1 MWARFRQ
8 SMWSDARRWVCAAS
22 AIALICSGCIPDQD
36 QATPSEDTR
45 ALLSTLD
52 LTTNLPPPAA
62 PPALSPK
69 FDPKQTTYTVT
80 LPNSATAVTV
90 VASVADPQRAS
101 LKINNQ
107 SVPSGQGMVID
118 NIKIGPASPVVIL
131 VEESGGGGATRTYTL
146 TMTRAASPIADLA
159 KLEVSAGGLKPL
171 FDPQTLA
178 YTVETG
184 NTTTSA
190 SIRATPAEPSAIV
203 TINGQTVPAGQ
214 EFGPTNL
221 TLGPNPFTI
230 RVTPPGGT
238 AKQYQVVIIRGAS
251 GVADLA
257 ALQVSA
263 GALSPAFG
271 PDTLSYAVAT
281 ENATTQTTVTALPAD
296 ATARVTVNGQAVTNG
311 QPSGAIPLAIG
322 VTTVTVAVTA
332 QDGTSTR
339 SYSIRITRPQSSN
352 NNLAGLSVSAGA
364 ISPAF
369 SSGNLSYS
377 LTVPSM
383 VASTTV
389 TPTVQDSTATVTV
402 NGANTASGQPSAAI
416 PLAVG
421 ANSITV
427 AVTAQN
433 GTVKNYVVT
442 IARTADA
449 NLASLSFSAG
459 GLVPAFS
466 ADTTSY
472 SVSAPNANSTTTIT
486 AAVADSTSTMTI
498 NGQAVAS
505 GGTLG
510 PLPLNVGP
518 NAFSIVVTAAGG
530 AASKTYNVTVTRAAS
545 SNANLSGLQASP
557 GILTQTA
564 PLTFTLTTVGL
575 FTPAVTVVPTV
586 QDPTATVTIAASTLV
601 SGGQVVASG
610 TGLLVPVNLGV
621 TPISVVV
628 RAQDTVTVQTYTI
641 TVTRP

>member
-8 SMWSDARRWVCAAS
+8 CMWSEARRWVCAAI
-22 AIALICSGCIPDQD
+22 AIALACSGCIPDQENT
-36 QATPSEDTR
+36 TPPDDTR
-45 ALLSTLD
+45 ALLSTLE
-52 LTTNLPPPAA
+52 LTTNLPPPAS

-90 VASVADPQRAS
+90 KASVADPQRAT

-118 NIKIGPASPVVIL
+118 NIKIGPASPIVIL
-131 VEESGGGGATRTYTL
+131 VEESGGGGTTRTYTL
-146 TMTRAASPIADLA
+146 TMTRAESPIADLA
-159 KLEVSAGGLKPL
+159 KLEVSAGGLKPS

-184 NTTTSA
+184 NTTTTA
-190 SIRATPAEPSAIV
+190 TVRATPAEPSAVV

-221 TLGPNPFTI
+221 ALGPNPFTI

-271 PDTLSYAVAT
+271 PDTLSYSVAT

-311 QPSGAIPLAIG
+311 QPSGAISLPIG

-332 QDGTSTR
+332 QDGTSSR
-339 SYSIRITRPQSSN
+339 SYTIRITRPQSSN

-377 LTVPSM
+377 LTVPST

-389 TPTVQDSTATVTV
+389 TPTVEDSTASVAV
-402 NGANTASGQPSAAI
+402 NGVPTPSGQPSAAI

-433 GTVKNYVVT
+433 GTAKNYGVT
-442 IARTADA
+442 ITRTANA
-449 NLASLSFSAG
+449 NLSGLTVSAG
-459 GLVPAFS
+459 ALSPGFS
-466 ADTTSY
+466 GDVTSY
-472 SVSAPNANSTTTIT
+472 NVAAPNANATTTVVAT
-486 AAVADSTSTMTI
+486 ATDSTSTITINGAAVASGQTFGPVPLVVGPTTFTVVVTAAGGAATKTYTVTVTRAASSNANLAGLQVSPGIMTPAFAPGVLAYAVGTVGLFTPQVNVAATLQDPTATLTI

-505 GGTLG
+505 GGTL
-510 PLPLNVGP
+510 PVLVN
-518 NAFSIVVTAAGG
+518 IG
-530 AASKTYNVTVTRAAS
+530 A
-545 SNANLSGLQASP
+545 
-557 GILTQTA
+557 
-564 PLTFTLTTVGL
+564 
-575 FTPAVTVVPTV
+575 
-586 QDPTATVTIAASTLV
+586 
-601 SGGQVVASG
+601 
-610 TGLLVPVNLGV
+610 
-621 TPISVVV
+621 TPIPVVV